1 MSDVSTRGSSTTLAG
16 QFAHPG
22 VNTPPGLPQWALSLW
37 IAKLRLQRFLLVL
50 LGASLV
56 LLVFAGVV
64 SRYLLNTS
72 IFWIEDAVSFGA
84 VYLYFIGA
92 THGTW
97 ARGHISASLVDL
109 MVPGVKTQA
118 WIGGAT
124 SAISTVLAGWMTI
137 WTWEYLQFVI
147 RRGTVSIE
155 SGIPMSWIV
164 AVLPATLGLMTVYFL
179 VETLLKLRFGSAGE
193 ASS

>member
-1 MSDVSTRGSSTTLAG
+1 MSDVSTRGSSTTLAE
-16 QFAHPG
+16 QFVHPG
-22 VNTPPGLPQWALSLW
+22 VNTPPGLPRWALSLW
-37 IAKLRLQRFLLVL
+37 IAKLRLQRLLLVM

-56 LLVFAGVV
+56 LLVFVGVV

-72 IFWIEDAVSFGA
+72 IFWIEDAVSFSA

-97 ARGHISASLVDL
+97 ARGHISASLVEL
-109 MVPGVKTQA
+109 IFPRIKVQA
-118 WIGGAT
+118 WIGVFT

-147 RRGTVSIE
+147 RRATVSIE
-155 SGIPMSWIV
+155 SGVPMSWIV
-164 AVLPATLGLMTVYFL
+164 AVLPATLGLMTFYFL
-179 VETLLKLRFGSAGE
+179 VETFLKLRFGFAEE